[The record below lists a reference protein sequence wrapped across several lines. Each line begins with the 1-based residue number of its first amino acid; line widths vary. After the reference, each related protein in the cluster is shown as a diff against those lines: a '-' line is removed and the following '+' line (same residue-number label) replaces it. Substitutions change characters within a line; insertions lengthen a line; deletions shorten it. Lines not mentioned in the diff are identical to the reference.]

1 MSDDFDLF
9 QARVEEQLR
18 ADVELLIEAAQ
29 VKVRAF
35 ETVLRARG
43 ELDGRKPFAAELLL
57 PAAASLRLPAGA
69 HAAHGADTADVA
81 PVPAAA
87 ALGPGPEPAPPTP
100 PVPDFD
106 LYAEVIRALD
116 GLDGTFGRADIA
128 RALPFEA
135 SRASLYRVLESLQ
148 FDRLLIE
155 VEPARGRR
163 AARYR
168 KAAPPTES

>member
-9 QARVEEQLR
+9 RARVDEQLR

-29 VKVRAF
+29 VKVRAY

-57 PAAASLRLPAGA
+57 PAAASLRLQAGA
-69 HAAHGADTADVA
+69 PAADT
-81 PVPAAA
+81 AAA
-87 ALGPGPEPAPPTP
+87 ALGPEPARSPAPPTP
-100 PVPDFD
+100 PGPDFD

-135 SRASLYRVLESLQ
+135 SRASLYRVLESLL
-148 FDRLLIE
+148 FDVLLIE
-155 VEPARGRR
+155 VESARGRR
-163 AARYR
+163 PARYR
-168 KAAPPTES
+168 KAAPPPTES